1 MKETKQKL
9 EKWYEKEDPWNY
21 KKKPH
26 AIKRKEI
33 ILKMSAEYCGKIL
46 KKDKFENALEIGA
59 GEGWITKDLPAHNI
73 YGYELSENA
82 KSRWPKNI
90 NDFDSNIKY
99 DLIIAPGVL
108 YEQYNY
114 RKFLNLIREYSSGVV
129 MTLAIKSWEINDLK
143 KQIYETEFQ
152 HKQYIQ
158 KLRIYDAT
166 QGGL

>member
-1 MKETKQKL
+1 MKETKEKL

-73 YGYELSENA
+73 Y
-82 KSRWPKNI
+82 
-90 NDFDSNIKY
+90 
-99 DLIIAPGVL
+99 
-108 YEQYNY
+108 EQYNY